1 MKPTSDGD
9 NVLSNGTPTGSSNA
23 GIGEGDN
30 KPSVLV
36 SLNRLFCN
44 TAQGKIMLSNSTR
57 HLWNLN
63 RSNNGCSQEK
73 CYGETT

>member
-1 MKPTSDGD
+1 MPKYLISHTEPTSDAG
-9 NVLSNGTPTGSSNA
+9 VVESNGTPPGSSKA

-44 TAQGKIMLSNSTR
+44 TAQVITMYPF
-57 HLWNLN
+57 
-63 RSNNGCSQEK
+63 QQDI
-73 CYGETT
+73 YGNCIS

>member
-1 MKPTSDGD
+1 MLKYLISYRGPTSDAG
-9 NVLSNGTPTGSSNA
+9 VAESNGTPPGSSKA

-44 TAQGKIMLSNSTR
+44 MAQVIIMYPL
-57 HLWNLN
+57 
-63 RSNNGCSQEK
+63 
-73 CYGETT
+73 